1 VGGERERE
9 GGRGMAKEGGR
20 GMEREREKGREREIE
35 TEIWVEEATSAF

>member
-1 VGGERERE
+1 
-9 GGRGMAKEGGR
+9 MAKEGGR